1 MPLDRSML
9 FTISNRWVCRSELK
23 YGIFPSF
30 CFFYILSF
38 LFFRPSFFSLFF
50 ILRRLF
56 RMVSYFY
63 CSLSLWFRALVLFI
77 DNAPLA
83 RVIIFFKWLL
93 PSTYVTVFLLSF
105 GVEHGN
111 APNVQSESLFSERL
125 YWQSTKTSWPQEITW
140 NGKYILRGCLF
151 STSEADG
158 IHVIEE
164 K

>member
-1 MPLDRSML
+1 MAYFILNIIAFLL
-9 FTISNRWVCRSELK
+9 FLLHSP
-23 YGIFPSF
+23 FPFLS
-30 CFFYILSF
+30 SF
-38 LFFRPSFFSLFF
+38 LPSFFSFA
-50 ILRRLF
+50 LRRLF
-56 RMVSYFY
+56 RIAYFY

-111 APNVQSESLFSERL
+111 APNVELESLFSKRL

-140 NGKYILRGCLF
+140 NGKYILRSCLF
-151 STSEADG
+151 STSEADD
-158 IHVIEE
+158 IHVTEE

>member
-1 MPLDRSML
+1 MAYFML
-9 FTISNRWVCRSELK
+9 NIIAFLL
-23 YGIFPSF
+23 F
-30 CFFYILSF
+30 LSHSLIPF
-38 LFFRPSFFSLFF
+38 LFVLPSFFSSFF
-50 ILRRLF
+50 FPSFVSFALHRLF
-56 RMVSYFY
+56 RMDYFY
-63 CSLSLWFRALVLFI
+63 CSLSLWFRVLVLFI

-83 RVIIFFKWLL
+83 RVIIFFKWLQ

-140 NGKYILRGCLF
+140 NGKYILRRCLF
-151 STSEADG
+151 STSEADD